1 MTALRRPSPGVL
13 TRALPRALAA
23 LLLTALALLAGTA
36 VLPQPAHAAGTGLDA
51 VADALKKSPVYVDP
65 RVRDQLPDADRSALA
80 AKIRDADKPVFVAV
94 LPDAPEFPRATLL
107 RDLRTK
113 VGITGVYA
121 VHLGANGFN
130 AGADPQVLPHRA
142 AANLTEAAQH
152 SHKGDAKA
160 MVTDF
165 AQQAVGQARGQA
177 PSSWNAGDGGSTT
190 GLLIG
195 GAVVVLGGVGGY
207 ALFRRAKK
215 QREER
220 ERAELAALRV
230 VVDEDITAFG
240 EELDRLDFNPS
251 EPGATDAMR
260 TDYTGALDAYDL
272 AKSTM
277 AEARRP
283 EDVRPVT
290 EALEDG
296 RFALATLAA
305 RRTGAPLPE
314 RRLPCFFDPR
324 HGPSTADVQWAPPG
338 GAPRQ
343 VPACAA
349 DATRIADGLEPMA
362 RTVQTPGGPQPYWNA
377 GPAYSPWAG
386 GYFGG
391 GSVLT
396 AMVAGTLLGSVLSA
410 PSAYAD
416 SSFAGG
422 PEGGT
427 ESGADFNPA
436 DFGGGFGDGGGFD
449 GGGLDG
455 GGFGGGD
462 W

>member
-1 MTALRRPSPGVL
+1 MTALRRPTPGVL
-13 TRALPRALAA
+13 PRALPRVLTGFLLAA
-23 LLLTALALLAGTA
+23 LMLLVGAA

-51 VADALKKSPVYVDP
+51 VAEALKKSPVYVDP
-65 RVRDQLPDADRSALA
+65 RVRDQLPDADRNALA
-80 AKIRDADKPVFVAV
+80 QKIRDADKPVFVAV
-94 LPDAPEFPRATLL
+94 LPDAPEFPRPTLL

-121 VHLGANGFN
+121 IHIGANGFN
-130 AGADPQVLPHRA
+130 AGADPQVLSHNA
-142 AANLTEAAQH
+142 AGNLTDAVRG
-152 SHKGDAKA
+152 SHRGDTKG
-160 MVTDF
+160 MVTEF
-165 AQQAVGQARGQA
+165 AQQAAAQAHGAA
-177 PSSWNAGDGGSTT
+177 PTAWNEGEGAGGSAT

-195 GAVVVLGGVGGY
+195 GAVVVAGGVGAY

-220 ERAELAALRV
+220 ERAELEALRV

-240 EELDRLDFNPS
+240 EELDRLDFSPS
-251 EPGATDAMR
+251 EPDATDAMR
-260 TDYTGALDAYDL
+260 TDYTSALDAYDL
-272 AKSTM
+272 AKTRI

-290 EALEDG
+290 VALEDG

-338 GAPRQ
+338 AAPRP

-349 DATRIADGLEPMA
+349 DATRLADGLEPMA
-362 RTVQTPGGPQPYWNA
+362 RTVQTPGGPQPYWDA

-386 GYFGG
+386 GYFGS

-416 SSFAGG
+416 SGSFLDG
-422 PEGGT
+422 PEGGSQ
-427 ESGADFNPA
+427 SGADFNPG
-436 DFGGGFGDGGGFD
+436 DFSGGFGDGGGFD
-449 GGGLDG
+449 GGGFD
-455 GGFGGGD
+455 GGGD